1 MPLFTMTT
9 MISLHMHT
17 AKECRVARVLPSIK
31 ILLHLPFS
39 LSHFGGVKGKL
50 VSNSLN
56 CQFAGKF
63 IVEKGFEKYFSSW
76 ICHDEEE
83 EWSWRESKSNDI
95 YRLDCAGT
103 RCLSLDDFDV
113 DIHNFSPLFCSLQS
127 SIATKKL
134 VGCWH
139 LFWLQLSG
147 LCLRT
152 RHETI
157 FILLFNL
164 SVLFAQCQSSSRPIT
179 AHWDAT
185 VRDGTDGVIG
195 AGTNSRIR
203 KKI

>member
-83 EWSWRESKSNDI
+83 WSWRESKSNDI
-95 YRLDCAGT
+95 YRLDCEGT

-127 SIATKKL
+127 SIATEKL
-134 VGCWH
+134 VWCVDIYFDFNSLVFACELAMGPF
-139 LFWLQLSG
+139 LFCFSTCRFCSLSVSRQVVQLQLTEMLRYEMG
-147 LCLRT
+147 LM
-152 RHETI
+152 E
-157 FILLFNL
+157 
-164 SVLFAQCQSSSRPIT
+164 
-179 AHWDAT
+179 
-185 VRDGTDGVIG
+185 
-195 AGTNSRIR
+195 
-203 KKI
+203 